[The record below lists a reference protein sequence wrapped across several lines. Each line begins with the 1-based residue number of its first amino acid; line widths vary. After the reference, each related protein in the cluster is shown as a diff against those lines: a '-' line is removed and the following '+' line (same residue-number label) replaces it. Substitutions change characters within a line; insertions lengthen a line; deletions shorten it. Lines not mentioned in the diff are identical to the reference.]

1 MPPELPLKAEIAEA
15 NAYLAQVTSSDDLAG
30 IDIQTSVL
38 TGSPAQAIVLFEQLQ
53 HIDLTIMCSH
63 GFTGFKRWW
72 FGSVA
77 QHVLRHSPAPV
88 LVLREGGLMLPTQR
102 KGSNRPLRV
111 LVALDGSALAET
123 ALVPAAHL
131 SAILSAPAAGV
142 LHLVRV
148 LPLPELVDDSQKEIL
163 LPARKVAA
171 SEVAA
176 YLDTV
181 KQRLQVG
188 DLAKLG
194 LIVTSS
200 VVVHTD
206 VADTLIWEAKH
217 GEFVGDSAV
226 CDDYDMIAM
235 ATHGRGGPQRWFVGS
250 ITERVLGATRLPL
263 LIVRSHCLR

>member
-1 MPPELPLKAEIAEA
+1 
-15 NAYLAQVTSSDDLAG
+15 
-30 IDIQTSVL
+30 
-38 TGSPAQAIVLFEQLQ
+38 
-53 HIDLTIMCSH
+53 MCSH

-77 QHVLRHSPAPV
+77 QHVVRHSPAPV
-88 LVLREGGLMLPTQR
+88 LVLREGGLMLPIGR
-102 KGSNRPLRV
+102 EGSNRPLRV

-176 YLDTV
+176 YLDSV
-181 KQRLQVG
+181 KQRLQEG

-206 VADTLIWEAKH
+206 VADTLIWEAEH

-235 ATHGRGGPQRWFVGS
+235 ATHGRGGPQHWFVGS
-250 ITERVLGATRLPL
+250 ITEQVLGATRLPL
-263 LIVRSHCLR
+263 LIVRSHLPQTEEQRRVTEVAMAGKE

>member
-1 MPPELPLKAEIAEA
+1 
-15 NAYLAQVTSSDDLAG
+15 
-30 IDIQTSVL
+30 
-38 TGSPAQAIVLFEQLQ
+38 
-53 HIDLTIMCSH
+53 
-63 GFTGFKRWW
+63 
-72 FGSVA
+72 
-77 QHVLRHSPAPV
+77 
-88 LVLREGGLMLPTQR
+88 
-102 KGSNRPLRV
+102 
-111 LVALDGSALAET
+111 
-123 ALVPAAHL
+123 
-131 SAILSAPAAGV
+131 
-142 LHLVRV
+142 V

-176 YLDTV
+176 YLDAV
-181 KQRLQVG
+181 KQRLQEG
-188 DLAKLG
+188 NLAKLG

-206 VADTLIWEAKH
+206 IADTLIWEAEH